1 MYESKRK
8 GIRISIIIDELIDEI
23 SSLKPDEYD
32 CFDISDVYDDVYE
45 LQMMSNK
52 YCPTEEVV
60 WNNRRLL
67 YNKHLN
73 IRED

>member
-1 MYESKRK
+1 MYENKRK
-8 GIRISIIIDELIDEI
+8 GIRISIIIGELIDEI

-52 YCPTEEVV
+52 YCPTEEAV
-60 WNNRRLL
+60 WSNRR
-67 YNKHLN
+67 
-73 IRED
+73 IC

>member
-1 MYESKRK
+1 MYENKRK

-32 CFDISDVYDDVYE
+32 RFDIYDVYDDVYE

-52 YCPTEEVV
+52 YCPIDEAV
-60 WNNRRLL
+60 
-67 YNKHLN
+67 
-73 IRED
+73 